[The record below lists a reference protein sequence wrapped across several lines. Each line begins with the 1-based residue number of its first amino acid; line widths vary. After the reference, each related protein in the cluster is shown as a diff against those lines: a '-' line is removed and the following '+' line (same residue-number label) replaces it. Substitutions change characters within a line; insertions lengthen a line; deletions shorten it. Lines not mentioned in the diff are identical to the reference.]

1 MIRWLGRWRFSGPG
15 LVVTAAFIGP
25 GTVTTASTAGAAF
38 GFQLL
43 WVMVFATA
51 ATIFLQN
58 MAGRIGLATRLP
70 LGIAIMESLPSQFA
84 RWVLGALA
92 VFAIGFGNS
101 AFQAG
106 NLTGARVGFEIMT
119 GDGRPGWVFGVATL
133 AIGTLLVSSY
143 RRIEIVLV
151 SMVAAMSLGFLAT
164 MILLRPDPIK
174 MAGGLVPVIPPN
186 SLVTILGLLG
196 TTIVPYNLFLYAGLV
211 QRKWKKDIDVR
222 TAMSDARADS
232 ALSIG
237 LGGLVSAAILVT
249 AAVAF
254 FEAGKTLTGTADMA
268 IQLEPLLG
276 RQTARLF
283 FGLGLFAAGL
293 TSAITAPLAAA
304 MAISGVFGWSD
315 DPKATRFR
323 CLWMG
328 VMGIGLVVAWYWSK
342 SPKEIIVVAQA
353 ANGILLPIVV
363 GLLIFACN
371 KHPGLRN
378 HRPRWWENTIAIG
391 VFLMILVTTVNL
403 FMKLLMAEVATK

>member
-1 MIRWLGRWRFSGPG
+1 VIRWLERWRFSGPG
-15 LVVTAAFIGP
+15 LIVTAAFIGP
-25 GTVTTASTAGAAF
+25 GTVTTASTAGATY

-70 LGIAIMESLPSQFA
+70 LGIAIMESIPNHFA

-119 GDGRPGWVFGVATL
+119 GDGHPGWVFGVAGL
-133 AIGTLLVSSY
+133 AIGTLLFSSY

-151 SMVAAMSLGFLAT
+151 SMVAAMSLGFLVT

-174 MAGGLVPVIPPN
+174 MAEGLVPVIPPS

-211 QRKWKKDIDVR
+211 QRKWKKEIEIR
-222 TAMSDARADS
+222 TAIRDARADS

-237 LGGLVSAAILVT
+237 LGGIVSAAIMVT

-254 FEAGKTLTGTADMA
+254 FEAGKTLTGTSDMA
-268 IQLEPLLG
+268 TQLEPLLG

-304 MAISGVFGWSD
+304 MAISGIFGWSD
-315 DPKATRFR
+315 DPKTTHFR
-323 CLWMG
+323 CLWIG
-328 VMGIGLVVAWYWSK
+328 VMGIGLVVSWYWSK

-371 KHPGLRN
+371 QYPGLRE
-378 HRPRWWENTIAIG
+378 HRPRWWENAIAIG
-391 VFLMILVTTVNL
+391 IFLMILVTTVN
-403 FMKLLMAEVATK
+403 FFVKLLMSEVATK